1 MLFLFLFNVRTAI
14 ISAAAIPVS
23 LLGAVAVLETTG
35 IGLNIMV
42 LGGLAIA
49 IGEVVDDAIIDM
61 ENIFR
66 RLRENRGRERPAP
79 PAQVILDASIEVR
92 ASVVYAT
99 FIVVLGLLS
108 FADPGRRRGPALRAA
123 RPRLHHRSNGLATG
137 CHDRHPG
144 HVLPAAREGPAAEFG
159 SAAVRATPPA
169 LPPRSRAPRAPSGSR
184 ARRLGGIPRRRDR
197 SAPALLRG
205 VPAGA
210 EGGALHRAHDRGT
223 GDLPGGI
230 AAHRSAS
237 GAGDRE
243 VDGVQSVAQWVG
255 RAPNGPDTAGSNY
268 SEFEVEVGAL
278 TGDQQERVLREIRA
292 TLAGERGGFPGV
304 NFSVNTFLTE
314 RIDETVSGY
323 SASLVVSIFGPAL
336 ERLDRDAAA
345 VAAAVQTIPGVHD
358 VQIQAPAGAPQVT
371 IRPRPDRLRVWGVS
385 PLAVADTVRTAYEG
399 TPVGQIYEGTRSK

>member
-1 MLFLFLFNVRTAI
+1 MSDPPLFARLLPRYRRILERLERHPGAV
-14 ISAAAIPVS
+14 
-23 LLGAVAVLETTG
+23 LGALMLVLAVG
-35 IGLNIMV
+35 IGLLPLFSAEFLPALKEGHYIVHMTAAPGTSQAESLRIGQQV
-42 LGGLAIA
+42 ARA
-49 IGEVVDDAIIDM
+49 IGKVD
-61 ENIFR
+61 E
-66 RLRENRGRERPAP
+66 
-79 PAQVILDASIEVR
+79 
-92 ASVVYAT
+92 
-99 FIVVLGLLS
+99 
-108 FADPGRRRGPALRAA
+108 
-123 RPRLHHRSNGLATG
+123 
-137 CHDRHPG
+137 
-144 HVLPAAREGPAAEFG
+144 
-159 SAAVRATPPA
+159 
-169 LPPRSRAPRAPSGSR
+169 
-184 ARRLGGIPRRRDR
+184 
-197 SAPALLRG
+197 
-205 VPAGA
+205 
-210 EGGALHRAHDRGT
+210 
-223 GDLPGGI
+223 
-230 AAHRSAS
+230 
-237 GAGDRE
+237 
-243 VDGVQSVAQWVG
+243 VQSVAQWVG

-399 TPVGQIYEGTRSK
+399 TAVGQIYEGTRTSNLVVVLAPRLRERVHEVSRLQVRTPDGRLVPCRRSPTSTSRAGTTGSSTKAGDVCRP